1 VARRRPQSWRDLR
14 RDWPE
19 LSAYELFETFVAAL
33 LTLIISV
40 VILVALYRLIA
51 VVIDVIVRQALNPLS
66 PQVFQ
71 TVFGEILTL
80 LIALEFNHTLQV
92 VVTQGRGIVQAKAIV
107 LIALLAVVRKVII
120 ADLFH
125 IPPAAVGTLAA
136 LVVALGVTYWLIRE
150 RDEGSRRSPAASPP
164 ASPPPAPL

>member
-1 VARRRPQSWRDLR
+1 VARRRPQGWGDLR

-19 LSAYELFETFVAAL
+19 LTAYERFETLVAAL
-33 LTLIISV
+33 LTIIVSV

-51 VVIDVIVRQALNPLS
+51 SVIDLLLRRALNPLF

-71 TVFGEILTL
+71 TVFDEILTL

-92 VVTQGRGIVQAKAIV
+92 VVTQERGIVQAKAIV

-120 ADLFH
+120 ADVFH
-125 IPPAAVGTLAA
+125 ITPASVGALAA

-150 RDEGSRRSPAASPP
+150 RDERSRRSLGVPAP
-164 ASPPPAPL
+164 ASLRLPPL

>member
-1 VARRRPQSWRDLR
+1 MARRRPQSWGDLR
-14 RDWPE
+14 RDWPG
-19 LSAYELFETFVAAL
+19 LTAYERFEAFVAAL

-51 VVIDVIVRQALNPLS
+51 GVVDLLLLRALNPLS

-92 VVTQGRGIVQAKAIV
+92 VVTQERGIVQAKAIV
-107 LIALLAVVRKVII
+107 LIALLAVVRKVIL

-125 IPPAAVGTLAA
+125 TPPATVAALAA

-150 RDEGSRRSPAASPP
+150 RDERST
-164 ASPPPAPL
+164 L

>member
-1 VARRRPQSWRDLR
+1 VARRRPQSWGDLR

-19 LSAYELFETFVAAL
+19 LTAYERFETFVAAL
-33 LTLIISV
+33 LTIIIGV

-51 VVIDVIVRQALNPLS
+51 SVIDLLLLRALNPLS

-80 LIALEFNHTLQV
+80 LIALEFNHSLRIV
-92 VVTQGRGIVQAKAIV
+92 LLHERGIVQAKAIV

-125 IPPAAVGTLAA
+125 TTPASVGALAA
-136 LVVALGVTYWLIRE
+136 MVVALGLTYWLIRE
-150 RDEGSRRSPAASPP
+150 RDERSRRSPVAPGP
-164 ASPPPAPL
+164 ASLPRMTL